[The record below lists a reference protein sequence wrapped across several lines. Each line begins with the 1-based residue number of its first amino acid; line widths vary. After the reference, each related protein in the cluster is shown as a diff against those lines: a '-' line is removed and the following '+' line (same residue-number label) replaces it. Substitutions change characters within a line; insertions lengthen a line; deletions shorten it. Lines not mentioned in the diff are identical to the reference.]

1 MCLDK
6 IPVEFDAEGN
16 ATLSDDGSETTSDFL
31 DDVTVSD
38 DELDAESRFT
48 AVVEELPERALD
60 SLSEVSDEYR
70 ETDETRTEPD
80 NPV

>member
-16 ATLSDDGSETTSDFL
+16 ATLSDGGSETTSDFL
-31 DDVTVSD
+31 DDVAVSD

-60 SLSEVSDEYR
+60 SLSELSDEYR

-80 NPV
+80 NTA

>member
-48 AVVEELPERALD
+48 AVVEELPERTLD

-70 ETDETRTEPD
+70 ETDKTRTEPD